1 MDKNQKMYKSA
12 ILWAKKHG
20 FVKIKANTEEYETPN
35 GFTRP
40 GVDEKLIPDI
50 SGSRLGSK
58 SYVEIALKTDETQNQ
73 VSKWQLL
80 STMAKMKDGSFFLLA
95 PKGHKAYT
103 DKMVKQY
110 NINATV
116 VGI

>member
-1 MDKNQKMYKSA
+1 MDKNEKMYKSA
-12 ILWAKKHG
+12 IRWAKKHG
-20 FVKIKANTEEYETPN
+20 FVKIKANTEDFETPN
-35 GFTRP
+35 GFSRP
-40 GVDEKLIPDI
+40 GNEDKLIPDI
-50 SGSRLGSK
+50 AGSRLGNK
-58 SYVEIALKTDETQNQ
+58 SYVEIALKTDEPQDQ

-116 VGI
+116 VSI